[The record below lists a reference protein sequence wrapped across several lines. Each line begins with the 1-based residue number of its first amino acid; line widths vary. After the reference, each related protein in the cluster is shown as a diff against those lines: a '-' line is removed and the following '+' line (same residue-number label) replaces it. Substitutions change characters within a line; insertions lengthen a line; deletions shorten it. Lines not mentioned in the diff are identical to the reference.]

1 MPRVGALHT
10 YFREFSGNDLFV
22 VLLDWLGIYKLQ
34 HCVGHNIHA
43 SRQVDAQASPNLLQ
57 VFSCQMSTTRL
68 RWARCGGQV
77 ESSKISATGK
87 RRSGRP
93 KSTWSSWMPWKRKS
107 E

>member
-43 SRQVDAQASPNLLQ
+43 SRQVDAQASPNLSAGFQLPDEYHTPALGK
-57 VFSCQMSTTRL
+57 VWRP
-68 RWARCGGQV
+68 GGV
-77 ESSKISATGK
+77 IEDIGH
-87 RRSGRP
+87 
-93 KSTWSSWMPWKRKS
+93 RK
-107 E
+107 EEEWEAEKYMEQLDALETEV